1 MVKRPEMDNSMTAI
15 SIVHQILLKVAV
27 LLKRI
32 KAAGLNGPICAH
44 FIQEHTQKKDY
55 KKCQPTLACCVHSYI
70 SRWCQINKC
79 FMSHCSQIKQ

>member
-15 SIVHQILLKVAV
+15 SIVRHILLKEAV

-44 FIQEHTQKKDY
+44 FIQEHTQ
-55 KKCQPTLACCVHSYI
+55 
-70 SRWCQINKC
+70 
-79 FMSHCSQIKQ
+79 